1 MTDKPN
7 KQIEKYPKWWK
18 EHKRSFEC
26 KETLNV
32 FHNSIN
38 NLRDLG
44 WTSKELNK
52 HIKEHFEILYK
63 KSTKRKK

>member
-1 MTDKPN
+1 MTKDKPN

-18 EHKRSFEC
+18 EHKKIFD
-26 KETLNV
+26 V

-38 NLRDLG
+38 NLRDFG

-52 HIKEHFEILYK
+52 HIKEHFEILDK